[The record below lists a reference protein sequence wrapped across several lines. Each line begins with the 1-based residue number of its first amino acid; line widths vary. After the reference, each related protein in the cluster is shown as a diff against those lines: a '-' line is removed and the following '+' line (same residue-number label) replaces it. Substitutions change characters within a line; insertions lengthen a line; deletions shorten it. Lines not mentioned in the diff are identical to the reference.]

1 MTVTYGQWQQH
12 RRCDRKVRHATLYD
26 ARRAVLLLWK
36 AGKPGAAYHCADC
49 AGWHTT
55 TDPAPRDPEVRTWA

>member
-1 MTVTYGQWQQH
+1 MSVTYQQWQRI

-36 AGKPGAAYHCADC
+36 AGKHGAAYHCEC
-49 AGWHTT
+49 GGWHVTS
-55 TDPAPRDPEVRTWA
+55 DPAPRDPEVLA